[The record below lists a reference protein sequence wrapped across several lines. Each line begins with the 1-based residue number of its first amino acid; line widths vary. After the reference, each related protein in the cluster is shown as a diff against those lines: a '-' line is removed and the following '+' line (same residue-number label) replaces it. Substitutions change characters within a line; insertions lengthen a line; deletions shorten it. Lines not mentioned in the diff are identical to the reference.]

1 VIWAGDGGAGAHRR
15 GHDVVTALQLSGRE
29 GVGSVGREAALGLSG
44 SSGPAKRRGDV
55 VRRGFHGGRGGS
67 GTEEAAVAHQ
77 HRQEAGLHRQKP

>member
-1 VIWAGDGGAGAHRR
+1 VIWAGDGGARAHRR

-29 GVGSVGREAALGLSG
+29 GVGSAGREAALELSG

-77 HRQEAGLHRQKP
+77 HGQEAGLHRQKP